1 MLNDQLN
8 SAIQEYNKGQYTEA
22 LTTLLMSEY
31 DDEDYIVNYYL
42 GLIYIKLEDYDL
54 GKENL
59 EIYIENDDNL
69 LRIFQCRM
77 LLAYASIAV
86 EDYKDAQYNLDKLL
100 DSGYESAKLYSL
112 IGFIFYKKNMHAK
125 SVDYYR
131 KAIAIDPENSNALN
145 SLGYILANFKED
157 LREAETLCRKA
168 LAVDADNPAYLDSLG
183 WVCLKNSKLP
193 ASLSFFNRAHKLDP
207 KNDIINEHL
216 NELKNLRTV

>member
-1 MLNDQLN
+1 MLSEQLN
-8 SAIQEYNKGQYTEA
+8 RAILEYNEGKYTEA

-42 GLIYIKLEDYDL
+42 GLIYIKLEDYEL
-54 GKENL
+54 SKENL
-59 EIYIENDDNL
+59 ELYIDNDDNL

-77 LLAYASIAV
+77 LLAYVSIEI

-112 IGFIFYKKNMHAK
+112 IGYIFYKKNMHAK

-131 KAIAIDPENSNALN
+131 KAIAIDPDNSNALN
-145 SLGYILANFKED
+145 SLGYILSNFKDD
-157 LREAETLCRKA
+157 LKEAESLCRKA

-183 WVCLKNSKLP
+183 WVCFKNSKIP

-207 KNDIINEHL
+207 GNEVINEHL
-216 NELKNLRTV
+216 VALNNLRTV